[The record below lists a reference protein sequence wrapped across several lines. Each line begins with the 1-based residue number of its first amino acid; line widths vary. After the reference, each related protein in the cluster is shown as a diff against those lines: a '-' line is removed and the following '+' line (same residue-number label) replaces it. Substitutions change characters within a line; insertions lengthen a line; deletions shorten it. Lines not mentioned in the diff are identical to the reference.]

1 VNCVCS
7 FYFFVISF
15 ILVVGVGGPR
25 DGVRI
30 ARIQQF
36 NLKLMQFVSFK
47 ILSFNSQLV
56 QFNQR
61 SAALGRCVRMSAVVL
76 P

>member
-1 VNCVCS
+1 
-7 FYFFVISF
+7 
-15 ILVVGVGGPR
+15 
-25 DGVRI
+25 
-30 ARIQQF
+30 
-36 NLKLMQFVSFK
+36 MQFVSFK